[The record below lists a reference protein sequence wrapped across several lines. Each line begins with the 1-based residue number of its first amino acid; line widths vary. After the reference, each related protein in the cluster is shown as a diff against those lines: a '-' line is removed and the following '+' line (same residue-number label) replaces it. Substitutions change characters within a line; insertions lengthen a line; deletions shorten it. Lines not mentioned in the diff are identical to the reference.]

1 MPNPV
6 VSVYLYFK
14 QPNGDNADERDSD
27 ERCKTLNRTFRHAKW
42 AQIKPSSK
50 KSGGSQNDLK
60 QTPAVPVLRLPLWAS
75 SDLSGIAM
83 HSQPKLLPHASSW
96 FSRSDTASPLL
107 SCHPSACQNRSVLS
121 MESLL
126 VPMLLYALV
135 LHW

>member
-1 MPNPV
+1 MTGASWPDV
-6 VSVYLYFK
+6 V
-14 QPNGDNADERDSD
+14 
-27 ERCKTLNRTFRHAKW
+27 RH
-42 AQIKPSSK
+42 KPSAKNAS
-50 KSGGSQNDLK
+50 GSQNDLK

-107 SCHPSACQNRSVLS
+107 SCHPSVCQNRSVLS